1 MPDKRPNPMLSAAQV
16 AEELAIHARTVLNL
30 IYRGELKAVRVGGQW
45 RIRERDLNSYLDRKK
60 YQPPSAVVLQ

>member
-30 IYRGELKAVRVGGQW
+30 IYRGDLKAVRVGGQW
-45 RIRERDLNSYLDRKK
+45 RIRERDLAMYLTREDSLS
-60 YQPPSAVVLQ
+60 PSAAAS

>member
-30 IYRGELKAVRVGGQW
+30 IYRGDLKAVRVGGQW
-45 RIRERDLNSYLDRKK
+45 RIRERDLARYLAREDSLS
-60 YQPPSAVVLQ
+60 PSAAAS